1 MPNGTSLN
9 GKLSTVKEKLSTFEI
24 NFKTKMKKDN
34 IITALGQVQT
44 IPYDL
49 QNEFIKVAE
58 ARNESINFNNSTIII
73 QSKGTGDN
81 GYVFSSISELLIA
94 GYGYKLYSKLKD
106 YYDVI
111 DLLRKQNSSLKNQ
124 DTFAKA
130 VKEAKNEKHN
140 KNNLIVKDINSIS
153 VKEIRENLLEFVS
166 DYDKWGGGKT
176 IDRETD
182 FWISPLYKV
191 LGFIQSR
198 SGIHQF
204 IPYFE
209 DNKDLLND
217 TRKEIDYIINQ
228 FNYID
233 TNCKSPLNIGKNI
246 IYYGS
251 PGTGKSHAVNDF
263 IKKNSKYDN
272 NLNINEFRVTLHP
285 EYSYADFVG
294 QLLPCTDRSGNV
306 SYKFVPGIFTIALKK
321 AIYKPSEPV
330 YLILEELSRANVAAV
345 FGDLFQLLDRENGSS
360 EYPIDNPDIANE
372 IYGNKNHKVRIP
384 SNMMILCTANT
395 NDQNVYP
402 MDTAFKRRF
411 DWKYISTDYASKG
424 QNFQEH
430 NNPLIDIGDGLK
442 VEWGKLYKGLNS
454 FIINDLGLSEDK
466 QIGPYFIKFESKK
479 EEEAHML
486 VQDKL
491 LQYLWED
498 INTTS
503 INVHSSSASLFL
515 DKDEIP
521 SFASLYI
528 RFSEKKAIFSSEFL
542 KVLKNWS
549 K

>member
-1 MPNGTSLN
+1 MPDETLLEM
-9 GKLSTVKEKLSTFEI
+9 LSKIKEKLSTFEE
-24 NFKTKMKKDN
+24 NFKNKMDEDN
-34 IITALGQVQT
+34 IITAFGRVQT

-49 QNEFIKVAE
+49 QKEFIEEAKV
-58 ARNESINFNNSTIII
+58 RNESISFNNSTVIIE
-73 QSKGTGDN
+73 SYSNDN

-94 GYGYKLYSKLKD
+94 GYGYKLYSTLMA
-106 YYDVI
+106 YYDAI
-111 DLLRKQNSSLKNQ
+111 DALRKQNSSLE
-124 DTFAKA
+124 DPGTF
-130 VKEAKNEKHN
+130 VKEVKDAKNNKN
-140 KNNLIVKDINSIS
+140 KNNNRIVKAIKSLDCEDK
-153 VKEIRENLLEFVS
+153 KECLLEFVC

-176 IDRETD
+176 IDRKQD
-182 FWISPLYKV
+182 FWISPLYRV

-209 DNKDLLND
+209 DNTDLLNK
-217 TRKEIDYIINQ
+217 TKKEIDYIINQ
-228 FNYID
+228 FNYTVPIS
-233 TNCKSPLNIGKNI
+233 KSPLNIGKNI

-263 IKKNSKYDN
+263 IKKSSKGDD
-272 NLNINEFRVTLHP
+272 NINRNVFRVTLHP

-294 QLLPCTDRSGNV
+294 QLLPCTDKSGNIG
-306 SYKFVPGIFTIALKK
+306 YKFVPGIFTIALKQ
-321 AIYKPSEPV
+321 AIYKPNEPV

-345 FGDLFQLLDRENGSS
+345 FGDLFQLLDRGNGIS
-360 EYPIDNPDIANE
+360 EYPINNPDIANE
-372 IYGNKNHKVRIP
+372 IYGNKNHKVEIP
-384 SNMMILCTANT
+384 SNMIILCTANT

-411 DWKYISTDYASKG
+411 DWKYISTDYASTGKSF
-424 QNFQEH
+424 ND
-430 NNPLIDIGDGLK
+430 NNPFIDIGDGKK
-442 VEWGKLYKGLNS
+442 VRWSILYKGLNS
-454 FIINDLGLSEDK
+454 FIISDLGLSEDK

-479 EEEAHML
+479 EEEAHEL

-503 INVHSSSASLFL
+503 INMHSSSASLFL

-521 SFASLYI
+521 SFASLYT